1 MKVNP
6 INTVNTKTNFKAN
19 IIPTESLKETF
30 DVLQRSANSPV
41 FKDMNYTKDFLDSL
55 SRILESKKIAEFK
68 IDIDKRRANHTYT
81 KINGRR
87 VSGGHNER
95 IPNVQDSYLVTEG
108 TKNFASK
115 LEETE
120 PTILDTLKE
129 RVEDAQK
136 VLDEAK
142 ARYSDR
148 IIAEF
153 EQAKKIIFENVK

>member
-1 MKVNP
+1 MRVNP
-6 INTVNTKTNFKAN
+6 INIVNITTSFKAN
-19 IIPTESLKETF
+19 IVPTESLKETF

-41 FKDMNYTKDFLDSL
+41 LKDMNYTKDFLDSL
-55 SRILESKKIAEFK
+55 ARISESEKVAEFK

-95 IPNVQDSYLVTEG
+95 IPNVQNSYLVAKG
-108 TKNFASK
+108 TKIFASK

-120 PTILDTLKE
+120 PTILDILKA

-142 ARYSDR
+142 ARYSER

-153 EQAKKIIFENVK
+153 EQAKKIIFEDVK

>member
-1 MKVNP
+1 MRVNP
-6 INTVNTKTNFKAN
+6 INTVNITTSFKAN
-19 IIPTESLKETF
+19 IVPTESLKETF

-41 FKDMNYTKDFLDSL
+41 LKDMNYTKDFLDSL
-55 SRILESKKIAEFK
+55 ARISESEKVAEFK

-95 IPNVQDSYLVTEG
+95 IPNVQNSYLVAKG
-108 TKNFASK
+108 TKIFASK

-120 PTILDTLKE
+120 PTILDILKA

-142 ARYSDR
+142 ARYSER

-153 EQAKKIIFENVK
+153 EQAKKIIFEDVK